1 MPDSSKEPSRNPD
14 RDAARARRRA
24 QRMPRFARRFV
35 DAHAGYNGDRAWLSL
50 RDIAKGCVDHYPT
63 RFVDQFA
70 AYKMLLDDLAAGRF
84 KRGDGRSSVLLVHA
98 ADVLRVGIDYFDE
111 VRTIAGV
118 DLENDYLAY
127 CWIPCD
133 VFGRWIK
140 QSALEKLLIW
150 FQVVEPE
157 KATDASGT
165 RRRFAACA
173 PETTRPGGVVTS
185 WPGGVVTS
193 PTCSRSSGI
202 EASLAGEEKE
212 IVAPNLREV
221 IRKHLQ
227 NGNAPGSTI
236 RWKSFCDKVRDDCD
250 GWADKKERR
259 SKRGYSDKSIQRA
272 VRLIKGDMTGMSY
285 LSHRMS

>member
-14 RDAARARRRA
+14 RDEARARRRA
-24 QRMPRFARRFV
+24 QRMLRFARRFV
-35 DAHAGYNGDRAWLSL
+35 GVHAGPDGDRAWLSF
-50 RDIAKGCVDHYPT
+50 RDIAEGCVDHYPT

-133 VFGRWIK
+133 V
-140 QSALEKLLIW
+140 
-150 FQVVEPE
+150 
-157 KATDASGT
+157 
-165 RRRFAACA
+165 CA